1 MRSVLPKASQLV
13 VQRPIAHTFRS
24 RPVPPI
30 HGTGNESRGRVF
42 SITTKW
48 RKEDYA
54 AKAKELN
61 QKGLDEHEKGFNTQ
75 IDDASG
81 EAKELQ
87 ARTPWHREGSD
98 QPPVKRMR
106 SAGAMT
112 KGAYFSPKLITK
124 ADRLECR
131 QTPHHA
137 ISSPEIDPTP
147 NNPGQE
153 YRPQIHR
160 AFSTARS
167 PTTASLLP

>member
-1 MRSVLPKASQLV
+1 MLRWQKLLAELGFNSAAELVYTMRNVLPKASQLV
-13 VQRPIAHTFRS
+13 VQSPIAHTFRS

-30 HGTGNESRGRVF
+30 HGTGNGSRGRVF
-42 SITTKW
+42 STTTKW

-75 IDDASG
+75 IDDAIG

-112 KGAYFSPKLITK
+112 KGAYFSP
-124 ADRLECR
+124 
-131 QTPHHA
+131 
-137 ISSPEIDPTP
+137 
-147 NNPGQE
+147 N
-153 YRPQIHR
+153 
-160 AFSTARS
+160 
-167 PTTASLLP
+167 